1 MIDEK
6 ILLDIVHDFSGSE
19 NYEFSII
26 EFKEFEDRNEKILWL
41 NLKLEKF
48 RFVEGK
54 NLQIIKSDI
63 KKRMSNLLGLDRV
76 ILFFGIESP
85 I

>member
-76 ILFFGIESP
+76 ILYFRLKS
-85 I
+85 